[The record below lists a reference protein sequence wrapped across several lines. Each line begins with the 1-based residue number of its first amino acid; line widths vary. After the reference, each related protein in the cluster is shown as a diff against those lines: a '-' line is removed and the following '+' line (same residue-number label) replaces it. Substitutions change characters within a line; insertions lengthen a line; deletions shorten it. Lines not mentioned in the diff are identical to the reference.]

1 MRCPKCSYLSYD
13 DVERCRNC
21 GYDFSLATSP
31 REPDTPTVDDPTHE
45 PRTWE
50 PSRRRR
56 PSALETMPPAEGAAL
71 DLPLFEEPGLP
82 ELPPVVIPPA
92 GPPLSV
98 RRKLEITRPH
108 LRHDPAALAS
118 SAPGTPGTPAFDWPD
133 DTPSPETGRRADVD
147 GPLPISDSHIEERP
161 DGLGPRIRAGV
172 VDAALLLAIDAA
184 VVWLTLRVAAV
195 QPEEWRLLPL
205 VPLVG
210 FLFLLDAAYLVTF
223 TAASGQTIGK
233 MLSGVRVVYGDHGRV
248 PFGHAVL
255 RSVVVLVCAVPLGL
269 GLLPLFLDG
278 ARRGVHDR
286 LAGTRVVPVD

>member
-1 MRCPKCSYLSYD
+1 MRCPKCGYLSYD

-21 GYDFSLATSP
+21 GYDFALATSP
-31 REPDTPTVDDPTHE
+31 REPDAPTVDDPTHE

-56 PSALETMPPAEGAAL
+56 PSALDTTPPAEGAAL
-71 DLPLFEEPGLP
+71 DLPLFEDPGLAD
-82 ELPPVVIPPA
+82 LPPVVIPPA

-98 RRKLEITRPH
+98 RRKVEIPRAQ
-108 LRHDPAALAS
+108 LRHGPAAIEP
-118 SAPGTPGTPAFDWPD
+118 SAPGTPGTPAFDWPEE
-133 DTPSPETGRRADVD
+133 TPSPDLDRRIEVDVPVTQTD
-147 GPLPISDSHIEERP
+147 GGAEEHP
-161 DGLGPRIRAGV
+161 EGLGARIRAGL
-172 VDAALLLAIDAA
+172 VDAALLVAIDVA

-255 RSVVVLVCAVPLGL
+255 RSVVVLLCAVPLG
-269 GLLPLFLDG
+269 
-278 ARRGVHDR
+278 
-286 LAGTRVVPVD
+286 